1 MLYQDLLKARD
12 VENWEEAAT
21 KTVAAL
27 FSYIKNYSDMYDIN
41 ELHLF
46 ENKLS
51 NNDLTNMKNIIN
63 LMIDNKIW
71 ESDPV
76 YSKTSDADVKRKNEI
91 YHLKHWATL
100 SLISVAMLRKI
111 KNFEYSEYSF
121 FVKKTVIAKQK
132 DYGPNNISR
141 FGINGLVI
149 RMHDKIARLEN
160 LISKN
165 NLPQNESILDTLLD
179 IIGYSIVAIMW
190 INGTFLFPL
199 SNEDNEIKKHKIVIN
214 GKPINLSTESITIG
228 NGKINSTHP
237 NIKFR

>member
-27 FSYIKNYSDMYDIN
+27 FSYIKNYSDMYDVN

-71 ESDPV
+71 ESDPA
-76 YSKTSDADVKRKNEI
+76 YNETNDIDVKRKNEI

-111 KNFEYSEYSF
+111 KNFEYNEYSF

-165 NLPQNESILDTLLD
+165 NIPQNESILDTLLD

-199 SNEDNEIKKHKIVIN
+199 PNEDNEIKKYKIVIN
-214 GKPINLSTESITIG
+214 SKPITISTESITIG